1 MSNELQ
7 VSTSVFSLVPKTMEE
22 AFKMAEMMAASDFVP
37 KAYQG
42 KPGNVLVAVQMGQE
56 IGLKPMQAVQNI
68 AVINGKPG
76 IYGDAG
82 KAILLAAG
90 CGIEED
96 DVEVVKK
103 NGKGRCVIT
112 RPGRLPVE
120 RTFSIDD
127 AKTANLWGKEGPWKT
142 YPYRQMAWRAF
153 WFAARDAAS
162 DLLKGLDGIEAI
174 SDTQAEKEI
183 NPAPRRQTGAQAAEQ
198 AKQQQTTQFD
208 PEERAA
214 LVTNL
219 EKIAT
224 EYGTDA
230 YAETWSKLTKQE
242 RHMVGADE
250 HARLKVVAA
259 SIAGDASETID
270 QETGEVTK

>member
-7 VSTSVFSLVPKTMEE
+7 VSKSVFSLVPKTMEE